1 MRTKLQKKI
10 PLAAPPRPE
19 EQVRAQLAQAAGVS
33 THARRDPVS
42 FVTESFRQ
50 SFDRLGAQHTAE
62 RLSGGEER
70 QAALSQGG
78 TETYEAEKARTGAEA
93 HDTAG
98 IYGSTLGASRRET
111 QKVAPEMA
119 APLQKFSET
128 AFQRGKLSASVLR
141 GTGKMMLVS
150 CLKRTIGQSD
160 LERSEEQDRFQS
172 GAQQR
177 NVPGHSPDSVVFTR
191 GVTQSAVG
199 LVVDTL
205 RDARRTVQSMEAL
218 ANGTGEV
225 RGGVEGSTLRSMYP
239 FLDDSRERELLA
251 EYSAQLRSST
261 DAEEHAVLQNALVHT
276 HALIERKAQ
285 MKTEFINKLRLVS
298 DRAAETLAELEAP
311 GAAEEIAAAVLA
323 PEEDEFPPP
332 VPPEDDGEGDGSGVP
347 TDEFPTQDLTGTGED
362 TPGAAGADV

>member
-1 MRTKLQKKI
+1 MRIRLEKKL
-10 PLAAPPRPE
+10 PLAAPPRPR

-33 THARRDPVS
+33 ARARKDPVS
-42 FVTESFRQ
+42 FVTESFYQ
-50 SFDRLGAQHTAE
+50 SFDRLGAQRTAE
-62 RLSGGEER
+62 RLPGGEER
-70 QAALSQGG
+70 EAAARDG
-78 TETYEAEKARTGAEA
+78 TEAYDAAQAHNTAEA
-93 HDTAG
+93 NAPAAG
-98 IYGSTLGASRRET
+98 ALRGET
-111 QKVAPEMA
+111 PKVAPELA

-150 CLKRTIGQSD
+150 CLKRTVGQSD

-191 GVTQSAVG
+191 GVAQSAVG

-218 ANGTGEV
+218 ASGAGEV
-225 RGGVEGSTLRSMYP
+225 RGGVEGSTLRAMYP
-239 FLDDSRERELLA
+239 FLDDSRERALLA
-251 EYSAQLRSST
+251 EYGGRLRACA
-261 DAEEHAVLQNALVHT
+261 DAEERAVLQNALVHT
-276 HALIERKAQ
+276 HALIEKKAQ
-285 MKTEFINKLRLVS
+285 MKAEFINKLRLVS

-323 PEEDEFPPP
+323 PEEDEPSA
-332 VPPEDDGEGDGSGVP
+332 PPEDDGEDDHGAGDRAG
-347 TDEFPTQDLTGTGED
+347 EFPAEDLPGTGAD
-362 TPGAAGADV
+362 APGAAGTDI